1 MGESMETERIAA
13 ALMSLQQRLGGQYG
27 ALSRPQFRLL
37 LALRDAHRTISEL
50 ADNVRISSPGVTQMV
65 DKLQA
70 AGYVIRQSH
79 SDDQR
84 VVLVV
89 MTASGAAA
97 LDLATNEY
105 HSRVKEVL
113 SALTDTETQSLR
125 MLLDRLV

>member
-1 MGESMETERIAA
+1 MAESMETQRIAN

-50 ADNVRISSPGVTQMV
+50 ADTVRISSPGVTQMV

-70 AGYVIRQSH
+70 AGYVVRQSH

-84 VVLVV
+84 VVLVA
-89 MTASGAAA
+89 MMASGAAA
-97 LDLATNEY
+97 LDLAIHEY
-105 HSRVKEVL
+105 HSRIGQIL

-125 MLLDRLV
+125 MLLDKLT

>member
-113 SALTDTETQSLR
+113 SALTDTETQLLR